1 MLVPMERLIKA
12 LSRLPSVGR
21 RSAER
26 MTLGLIRNPGDMR
39 RELILA
45 LEDVEKNI
53 RCCSRCGAITLMQ
66 EDPCRLCTDPQRD
79 GELLCI
85 VEDAGDVL
93 QLEKSGNFHGRYHV
107 MGKLSPARGERITP
121 EQMEQLKTR
130 LVEEGI
136 TEIILALNTDV
147 ESDATATFI
156 TEAIA
161 DLSITIT
168 RLAFGIP
175 AGSGIAYSDPISLAR
190 AIQGRNAV
198 QHL

>member
-1 MLVPMERLIKA
+1 MLPPMERLIKA

-26 MTLGLIRNPGDMR
+26 MTLGLIHNPGDMR

-45 LEDVEKNI
+45 LEDVDKNI
-53 RCCSRCGAITLMQ
+53 RCCSRCGSITLIE
-66 EDPCRLCTDPQRD
+66 EDPCKFCTDIRRD
-79 GELLCI
+79 GSILCI

-93 QLEKSGNFHGRYHV
+93 QLEKSGNYHGRYHV
-107 MGKLSPARGERITP
+107 MGKLSPAKGKRITP
-121 EQMEQLKTR
+121 EQIQQLKTR
-130 LVEEGI
+130 VADEGI

-161 DLSITIT
+161 DLSVTIT

-190 AIQGRNAV
+190 AIQGRH
-198 QHL
+198 Q